1 MKTVAVRPSSWAAS
15 ATPCA
20 WLPALAATT
29 PRAFSSGDSRLIRVY
44 APRIL
49 KEPARCRFSHLRYTG
64 PPTRSDSARL
74 YSSGVGRTT
83 PASTSRAART
93 SSSVT
98 GNVVIDMAGVWHLA
112 ACSGTVDP
120 APADVVR
127 CAGDARFGAA
137 KAAAGD
143 VRAPGQ
149 RDAGRMAPRRGRPR
163 LPRAPPG
170 RPAAARHGYRR
181 RRPGDR
187 GALPAGPP
195 RPRHG
200 AGRGRRPPGRRR
212 PRGQLPPALRP
223 LRRQPP
229 AAGAPRARAAP

>member
-49 KEPARCRFSHLRYTG
+49 NEPARWRFSHLRCTG

-93 SSSVT
+93 SSRVT
-98 GNVVIDMAGVWHLA
+98 GEVVVDMAG
-112 ACSGTVDP
+112 GG
-120 APADVVR
+120 APSR
-127 CAGDARFGAA
+127 PPRGG
-137 KAAAGD
+137 G
-143 VRAPGQ
+143 PP
-149 RDAGRMAPRRGRPR
+149 APRRGGGGGGRP
-163 LPRAPPG
+163 LPRGGGPG
-170 RPAAARHGYRR
+170 GGGPLSPAARS
-181 RRPGDR
+181 
-187 GALPAGPP
+187 
-195 RPRHG
+195 
-200 AGRGRRPPGRRR
+200 
-212 PRGQLPPALRP
+212 
-223 LRRQPP
+223 
-229 AAGAPRARAAP
+229 